1 MASIQHRQRAN
12 GTVAHRVMFR
22 ETPGGTVVSETFDTP
37 EQAEY
42 FKALVERIGGA
53 AARAKRG
60 RAEAR
65 VVPTLAKALD
75 DYLEQAPDVTPGTA
89 AEYKRVLA
97 RSGID
102 TGLPVHLI
110 DRADIESWVATRART
125 ASKRTKRPP
134 APKTIRNEHGLIST
148 ILAHAETRG
157 WVRTNAAK
165 GVRLP
170 AKTHADLE
178 LLTDQEFLALH
189 AAVSERY
196 QPLVWLLGAT
206 GLRWGEAT
214 ALTWRD
220 VGKDWVTVRQAWKHD
235 ERHGRIL
242 GTPKTRR
249 ASRRIVTTPAV
260 IAMLG
265 DRGAPDGF
273 VFTNSRGDSV
283 KHSTFWAS
291 HWKPACIAA
300 GLSPIPGIHALRHW
314 AASYMLA
321 QGADLFE
328 VSRALGHADIST
340 TSNVYGH
347 LVMSRTRPTA
357 THALYLEDLASR
369 PAREL
374 PE

>member
-22 ETPGGTVVSETFDTP
+22 EKPGGTVVSETFDTP
-37 EQAEY
+37 EQADY

-65 VVPTLAKALD
+65 AVPTLDEALE
-75 DYLEQAPDVTPGTA
+75 DYIAQAPDVTRGTA
-89 AEYKRVLA
+89 AEYRRVLA

-102 TGLPVHLI
+102 TGLPVHLL

-125 ASKRTKRPP
+125 ASKKTKRPP

-148 ILAHAETRG
+148 ILAHAEARG
-157 WVRTNAAK
+157 WVRTNVAK

-170 AKTHADLE
+170 AKTHAELE

-189 AAVSERY
+189 AAITDRY
-196 QPLVWLLGAT
+196 KPLVWLLGAT

-220 VGKDWVTVRQAWKHD
+220 VGPDWIAVRQAWKHD

-242 GTPKTRR
+242 GAPKTRR

-265 DRGAPDGF
+265 EGGGADEF
-273 VFTNSRGDSV
+273 VFTNARGGSV
-283 KHSTFWAS
+283 KHSTFWES
-291 HWKPACIAA
+291 HWKPACTAV
-300 GLSPIPGIHALRHW
+300 GLSPVPKIHSLRHW

-347 LVMSRTRPTA
+347 LVPSRTRPTE
-357 THALYLEDLASR
+357 THAARLE
-369 PAREL
+369 EL
-374 PE
+374 QRTLTA